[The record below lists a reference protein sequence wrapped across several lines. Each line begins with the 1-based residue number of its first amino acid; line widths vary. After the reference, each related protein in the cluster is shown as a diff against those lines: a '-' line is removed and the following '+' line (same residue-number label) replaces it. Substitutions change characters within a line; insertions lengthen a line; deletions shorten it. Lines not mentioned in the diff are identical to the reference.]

1 MGIGKLGSV
10 KGMEIRTWLV
20 PQGGGSTG
28 AGEIEPFQGLGL
40 PRNLDVMILNAFDR
54 LDGSSA
60 LVSFHW
66 GNSIINGNSDQ

>member
-10 KGMEIRTWLV
+10 KGMKLELGLSHKGEGPR
-20 PQGGGSTG
+20 GGS
-28 AGEIEPFQGLGL
+28 GEIEPFQGLGS
-40 PRNLDVMILNAFDR
+40 PRNLDVMIFDAFDR

-66 GNSIINGNSDQ
+66 G